1 MNVRILLVDD
11 HDIVRAGLRSIL
23 QKETNIEIVGEAPD
37 GRTALRL
44 VGELSPSIVLM
55 DISMPDMNGLDA
67 TRQIVAMKSGV
78 RVIALSMH
86 SDRQFVVEILK
97 AGASGYLMKN
107 SVAPELPPAIRAVAA
122 GKIYLSPAVT
132 DIVIEDFVRNVPAS
146 HGGSTVE
153 SLSPREREVLQ
164 LLAEGKTSKEIAQ
177 MLHVSQKTVE
187 SHRAQLMERLN
198 IHTVAELTKFAI
210 RQGLTSLES

>member
-23 QKETNIEIVGEAPD
+23 QSEKTVEVVGEAAD
-37 GRTALRL
+37 GRTALQL
-44 VGELSPSIVLM
+44 VGELSPAIVLM
-55 DISMPDMNGLDA
+55 DISMPDMNGLEA
-67 TRQIVAMKSGV
+67 TRQIVAHKGGT

-86 SDRQFVVEILK
+86 SDRQFVIEILK

-107 SVAPELPPAIRAVAA
+107 SVAPELPAAIRAVAS
-122 GKIYLSPAVT
+122 GKIYLSPSVT
-132 DIVIEDFVRNVPAS
+132 DIVVDDYVRNVSPS
-146 HGGSTVE
+146 GKSTLE
-153 SLSPREREVLQ
+153 TLSPREREVLQ
-164 LLAEGKTSKEIAQ
+164 LLAEGKTSKEIAAA
-177 MLHVSQKTVE
+177 LHVSQKTAE

-198 IHTVAELTKFAI
+198 IHTVAELTKYAI

>member
-23 QKETNIEIVGEAPD
+23 QNEKNVEVVGEAAD
-37 GRTALRL
+37 GRTALQL
-44 VGELSPSIVLM
+44 VAELSPAIVLM

-67 TRQIVAMKSGV
+67 TRQIVAKKDGV
-78 RVIALSMH
+78 KVIALSMH

-107 SVAPELPPAIRAVAA
+107 SVAPELPAAIRAVAS
-122 GKIYLSPAVT
+122 GKIYLSPSVT
-132 DIVIEDFVRNVPAS
+132 DMVVEDFVRNQRPS
-146 HGGSTVE
+146 GSPLE
-153 SLSPREREVLQ
+153 PLSPREREVLQ
-164 LLAEGKTSKEIAQ
+164 LLAEGKTSKEIAAA
-177 MLHVSQKTVE
+177 LHVSQKTAE

-198 IHTVAELTKFAI
+198 LHTVAELTKYAI
-210 RQGLTSLES
+210 RQGLTSLET

>member
-23 QKETNIEIVGEAPD
+23 QNERNVEVVGEAPD
-37 GRTALRL
+37 GRTALQL
-44 VGELSPSIVLM
+44 VAELTPAIVLM

-67 TRQIVAMKSGV
+67 TRQIVAQKGGV
-78 RVIALSMH
+78 KVIALSMH

-107 SVAPELPPAIRAVAA
+107 SVAPELPAAIRAVAS
-122 GKIYLSPAVT
+122 GKIYLSPSVT
-132 DIVIEDFVRNVPAS
+132 DIVVEDFVRNRTPA
-146 HGGSTVE
+146 GSALE

-164 LLAEGKTSKEIAQ
+164 LLAEGKTSKEIAAA
-177 MLHVSQKTVE
+177 LHVSQKTAE

-198 IHTVAELTKFAI
+198 IHTVAELTKYAI